1 MTCAITVNNAMRV
14 VKDDTYD
21 RGYVG
26 ITMFK
31 SSNPFTTLMVDWA
44 KLTVLGKLTDY
55 GNAIEER

>member
-1 MTCAITVNNAMRV
+1 MRV